1 MPRGGA
7 RNRSGPQPAEDSG
20 RSDARGVVF
29 TALPSEGCKRK
40 PPAWPLSAPVGEGD
54 LDTIAALEQARWEE
68 VWKSPQAVAWH
79 AQRWRWLTVAH
90 YVRVSVVVELGGKAA
105 DVTAMIRLADQVG
118 MTPAGLKENGW
129 KIAEDQVAAKR
140 TAKKAP
146 ARRPSA
152 RSRMTVVRGDGGA

>member
-7 RNRSGPQPAEDSG
+7 RNRSGPPPAEDSG

-40 PPAWPLSAPVGEGD
+40 PPAWPLSRSTNEMIVEIEA
-54 LDTIAALEQARWEE
+54 ARWDEI
-68 VWKSPQAVAWH
+68 WKSPQAVAWH
-79 AQRWRWLTVAH
+79 AQRWRWMTVAH
-90 YVRVSVVVELGGKAA
+90 YVRVSVKVELDSKAA
-105 DVTAMIRLADQVG
+105 DVTAMIRLADQIG

-140 TAKKAP
+140 TAKKAT
-146 ARRPSA
+146 ARPSA
-152 RSRMTVVRGDGGA
+152 RSRMTVVRGNGGT

>member
-7 RNRSGPQPAEDSG
+7 RNRSGPPPAEDSG

-40 PPAWPLSAPVGEGD
+40 PPAWPISRSSNDTVAELEG
-54 LDTIAALEQARWEE
+54 ARWTQ

-79 AQRWRWLTVAH
+79 AQSWRWLTVAQ
-90 YVRVSVVVELGGKAA
+90 YVRAAVVVEMGGKAA
-105 DVTAMIRLADQVG
+105 DVNAMIRLADQIG

-140 TAKKAP
+140 TAKKAT
-146 ARRPSA
+146 ARPSA
-152 RSRMTVVRGDGGA
+152 RSRMTVVRGNGGT

>member
-1 MPRGGA
+1 MPRGGS
-7 RNRSGPQPAEDSG
+7 RNRSGPPPAEDSG

-40 PPAWPLSAPVGEGD
+40 PPAWPLSRALNEA
-54 LDTIAALEQARWEE
+54 IAVLEDARWVQ

-79 AQRWRWLTVAH
+79 VQPWRWLTVAH
-90 YVRVSVVVELGGKAA
+90 YVRIAVGVELGGKAA
-105 DVTAMIRLADQVG
+105 DVTAMIRLADQIG

-140 TAKKAP
+140 TAKKAT
-146 ARRPSA
+146 ARPSA
-152 RSRMTVVRGDGGA
+152 RSRMTVVRGNGGA

>member
-20 RSDARGVVF
+20 RSDARGVVL
-29 TALPSEGCKRK
+29 TALPSEGSKRK
-40 PPAWPLSAPVGEGD
+40 PPPFPLTPPLLEVIGP
-54 LDTIAALEQARWEE
+54 IEQARWAQ

-79 AQRWRWLTVAH
+79 AQPWRWLTVAQ
-90 YVRVSVVVELGGKAA
+90 YVRIAVGVELGGKAA
-105 DVTAMIRLADQVG
+105 DVTAMIRLADQIG

-129 KIAEDQVAAKR
+129 KIAEDQVAQRR

>member
-7 RNRSGPQPAEDSG
+7 RNRSGPQKTEDSG

-40 PPAWPLSAPVGEGD
+40 PPAFPLVPLSANPE
-54 LDTIAALEQARWEE
+54 IAEIEAKRWEE
-68 VWKSPQAVAWH
+68 IWKSPQAVAWH

-90 YVRVSVVVELGGKAA
+90 YVRTSVTVEIGGKAA
-105 DVTAMIRLADQVG
+105 DVTAMIRLADQIG
-118 MTPAGLKENGW
+118 LTPAGLKENGW
-129 KIAEDQVAAKR
+129 KIAEDQVSAKR
-140 TAKKAP
+140 TAKKTA

-152 RSRMTVVRGDGGA
+152 RSRMTVVHGDGGA

>member
-1 MPRGGA
+1 
-7 RNRSGPQPAEDSG
+7 
-20 RSDARGVVF
+20 VVF
-29 TALPSEGCKRK
+29 TALPSEGSKRK
-40 PPAWPLSAPVGEGD
+40 PPTWPLMPHADSMTD
-54 LDTIAALEQARWEE
+54 ALERNRWAE

-79 AQRWRWLTVAH
+79 AQRWSWLTVAH
-90 YVRVSVVVELGGKAA
+90 YVRISVNVETGGKAA
-105 DVTAMIRLADQVG
+105 DVTAMIRLADQIG

-140 TAKKAP
+140 AAKKAP